1 MPLTVALAVLLLL
14 LSPTMPSQGQ
24 DRLAALAAN
33 GQIQENAP
41 VKATSEMVIRAPIA
55 KVWQILTAIDE
66 WPKWQSTVS
75 AAHLSGRLE
84 PGTTFTWTNGGA
96 EIKSRLALVQRPE
109 TIGWTGTAYKAHA
122 IHIWSLR
129 TLPDGN
135 TLVRSTES
143 MDGLLLTLFYSSKDL
158 EKSHQI
164 WLQALKHKAEE

>member
-1 MPLTVALAVLLLL
+1 MPITLPLAVLLLL
-14 LSPTMPSQGQ
+14 LSPAIPIQGQ
-24 DRLAALAAN
+24 DRLTALAAH
-33 GQIQENAP
+33 GQIEENAP
-41 VKATSEMVIRAPIA
+41 VKATSEVVIKAPIV
-55 KVWQILTAIDE
+55 KVWQILTTIDE

-75 AAHLSGRLE
+75 AAHLNGGLE

-96 EIKSRLALVQRPE
+96 KIKSRIALIQRPE
-109 TIGWTGTAYKAHA
+109 TIGWTGTAYEAHA

-143 MDGLLLTLFYSSKDL
+143 MDGLLLTLFYSSRDL